1 MLCSSPTTIVRQR
14 KDSSSFALL
23 YFDIDRHCC
32 CCCCRCGCYP
42 LLLLMLM
49 MLTLL
54 LVMPM
59 LPCIG
64 GILSY
69 SRIVGEQGSRF

>member
-23 YFDIDRHCC
+23 YFDIDRHC

>member
-1 MLCSSPTTIVRQR
+1 
-14 KDSSSFALL
+14 
-23 YFDIDRHCC
+23 
-32 CCCCRCGCYP
+32 
-42 LLLLMLM
+42 MLM

-69 SRIVGEQGSRF
+69 FRIVGEQGSRF